1 MSSERISQAMGRID
15 TALARIETQAALAR
29 HAGSSRDFAPLQLV
43 ERHEAL
49 RECVDA
55 SLAELDA
62 LIERLER

>member
-15 TALARIETQAALAR
+15 AALARIETQAALAR
-29 HAGSSRDFAPLQLV
+29 HTGGGRSTAPAELV

-49 RECVDA
+49 RESVDA

-62 LIERLER
+62 LIQRLER